1 MSIYAEYCLGLFLC
15 TFYLNVQYTGSS
27 QSAIAIELR
36 IYIHDRLPP
45 LVLNSDFVAY
55 DIALFTSSDP
65 AFSGEP
71 TSKGVVGCTRE
82 KSMLAFDTELLI
94 QKT

>member
-1 MSIYAEYCLGLFLC
+1 MPSIVLVSSCVLF
-15 TFYLNVQYTGSS
+15 TSMFNTQDRVKARSRSS
-27 QSAIAIELR
+27 YEF
-36 IYIHDRLPP
+36 IYHDRLPP